1 MEGPTESE
9 EVLFKS
15 KEDRR
20 SKWAERC
27 STLLTRYWVYDEN
40 EHPMSSRNYRTGD
53 YITLTE
59 CIKSHLGEA
68 ERLIETLSSGQVAP
82 IRGVDKRSRL
92 GKPGKLTDLEIMN
105 HYVLLPNEGQLRGR
119 TMVDVEG
126 SSARFSTIVY
136 CTATGESLNHL
147 RNWTFL
153 SHEAIKR
160 AAHGMRLDGT
170 GPEFTNK
177 ARRLPLNTWIEM
189 DTPTI
194 PHSYKLLGSWHRY
207 DKMSEE

>member
-1 MEGPTESE
+1 
-9 EVLFKS
+9 
-15 KEDRR
+15 
-20 SKWAERC
+20 
-27 STLLTRYWVYDEN
+27 
-40 EHPMSSRNYRTGD
+40 
-53 YITLTE
+53 
-59 CIKSHLGEA
+59 
-68 ERLIETLSSGQVAP
+68 
-82 IRGVDKRSRL
+82 
-92 GKPGKLTDLEIMN
+92 
-105 HYVLLPNEGQLRGR
+105 
-119 TMVDVEG
+119 MVDVEG

-160 AAHGMRLDGT
+160 AAHGMRLDGA

-194 PHSYKLLGSWHRY
+194 PHSYKLIGS
-207 DKMSEE
+207 